1 MSDKCFICDQLLS
14 DDDVVEVRRGL
25 QTLKNASVSRGDGN
39 IEYLNTV
46 NSVNVHSNCRRN
58 YTNNLSIAAHKRRQE
73 EPSTSISPRKKRISA
88 FDFKK
93 LCLFCGE
100 EANEVIERK
109 KEKKYRRV
117 IREVST
123 LTFKDTVL
131 KAAEARG
138 DKYGRTVKERVNFEY
153 DLVSVEAKYHDKCFS
168 NFLLVSGKG
177 DAGRPSDENIRIAM
191 ENVFHYIESN
201 DDCQFTLAELKNV
214 MKDYVP
220 DDKTMIKKLIARY
233 GSNIVITTKSKS
245 LTIICFRDTATNILS
260 NSWYDNR
267 KKIIVMNVFVL

>member
-1 MSDKCFICDQLLS
+1 MCDACFICKEVLS
-14 DDDVVEVRRGL
+14 DGDVVEVRRGL
-25 QTLKNASVSRGDGN
+25 QTLKNASIARGDGN
-39 IEYLNTV
+39 IEYLDTV
-46 NSVNVHSNCRRN
+46 TFVNVHSNCRKN
-58 YTNNLSIAAHKRRQE
+58 YTNTLSIAAFKRRQE
-73 EPSTSISPRKKRISA
+73 EPSTSISPRKKRISS

-100 EANEVIERK
+100 EASEVIEKK

-123 LTFKDTVL
+123 LSFKDTVL

-138 DKYGRTVKERVNFEY
+138 DKYGRSVKERVNFEY

-177 DAGRPSDENIRIAM
+177 DAGRPLDENIRIAM
-191 ENVFHYIESN
+191 ENVFHYIENN
-201 DDCQFTLAELKNV
+201 DDCQFTLAELKDI

-220 DDKTMIKKLIARY
+220 DDKTIIKKLIARY
-233 GSNIVITTKSKS
+233 GNNIVITTKSKS
-245 LTIICFRDTATNILS
+245 LTIICFRDTASNILT
-260 NSWYDNR
+260 NSWYEKK
-267 KKIIVMNVFVL
+267 KKIIVMNVFEL